1 LQEQLRLFTEQKMVE
16 KGLPEEQLDMAL
28 NMASKFQNP
37 IIMAVM
43 GIFGGAFIG
52 TILSL
57 FSSMIIGGWLT
68 FEKAKEPGWAFL
80 IPFYN
85 TLVILRIIRKPW
97 WWLLLMLFVPI
108 LNIVLFIWT
117 YNLLSK
123 RFGKDEGFT
132 VGLILLSIVFI
143 PILGFGDSEYDNR
156 DVIASE

>member
-1 LQEQLRLFTEQKMVE
+1 
-16 KGLPEEQLDMAL
+16 
-28 NMASKFQNP
+28 
-37 IIMAVM
+37 
-43 GIFGGAFIG
+43 
-52 TILSL
+52 
-57 FSSMIIGGWLT
+57 MIIGGWLT